1 MIIRWRNREI
11 YIYIYACED
20 ARKKPEKHNERK
32 ENECFFDTGSIT
44 IFITII
50 GVAVLVTI
58 AHNLVSRLDNIPEL
72 VTFFVHERSFFFF
85 FCIFTLEKLRF
96 FPSLF
101 IYTIVLDSIVA

>member
-1 MIIRWRNREI
+1 MK

-85 FCIFTLEKLRF
+85 FFVFLLSKSYVSFLLYLFT
-96 FPSLF
+96 PLF
-101 IYTIVLDSIVA
+101 WIV